1 MELLTVH
8 TIISH
13 AQEISN
19 NKAQLYY
26 IPLKNNKNTLKHQ
39 LRYKIECNLKTLVHN
54 SPPGLRPPR

>member
-1 MELLTVH
+1 MELLTVY

-26 IPLKNNKNTLKHQ
+26 IPLKNNKNTL
-39 LRYKIECNLKTLVHN
+39 
-54 SPPGLRPPR
+54 